1 MEFKSGKRLS
11 RSLHITELKRH
22 FGLLSKVNRRQDS
35 DMVFRIEVKNI
46 KKSDD
51 KFHS

>member
-1 MEFKSGKRLS
+1 MEYKSGKRFS
-11 RSLHITELKRH
+11 RSLHMTVLNRH
-22 FGLLSKVNRRQDS
+22 FVLSKVNRRQDS
-35 DMVFRIEVKNI
+35 NMVFRIEVKNI